1 MKRSRRLVVTAL
13 VVLTPFILNGA
24 WAASPALRTRHVI
37 FVMTDGLR
45 WEEVFRGADADIM
58 DAEHGGV
65 ADVPALKQAFWRDA
79 LEERRQVL
87 MPFLWTTVAR
97 HGQIY
102 GNRDGG
108 SDALVTNG
116 KNFSY
121 PGYSET
127 LCGFADPRIDSNGE
141 FFNPNVTV
149 LEWLS
154 RRPGYQG
161 RVAAFGAWYL
171 FPWIINAPRA
181 GFTIN
186 AGWEP
191 LDSMKPTPALS
202 LLNRL
207 KRESPRI
214 WDDEPVD
221 ALTFH
226 TALEYMKSKKPAVL
240 YLSLGETDV
249 WGHAR
254 DYGNY
259 LRAAQRA
266 DAYLRELW
274 ETAQSMREYRD
285 STTLIFSP
293 DHGRGS
299 GAQHWTDHGAETNG
313 SNFIWMA
320 FLGPDT
326 AALGL
331 RSRIAAV
338 RQDQIAA
345 TLAALLGQ
353 DYQAGVPRAG
363 ALIGDVLVHTPRK

>member
-1 MKRSRRLVVTAL
+1 MKGLRGLVVTAL
-13 VVLTPFILNGA
+13 VVFTPVMLNGA
-24 WAASPALRTRHVI
+24 WAESPALRTRHVI

-65 ADVPALKQAFWRDA
+65 ADVPALKRAFWRDTV
-79 LEERRQVL
+79 EERRATL
-87 MPFLWTTVAR
+87 MPFLWTTIAR
-97 HGQIY
+97 HGQIF
-102 GNRDGG
+102 GDRDAG

-127 LCGFADPRIDSNGE
+127 LCGFADSRIDSNGE
-141 FFNPNVTV
+141 FFNPNVTI

-171 FPWIINAPRA
+171 FPWIINTPRA
-181 GFTIN
+181 GITVN

-191 LDSMKPTPALS
+191 LDTIKPTPALS

-207 KRESPRI
+207 KRESPRV

-226 TALEYMKSKKPAVL
+226 TALEYMKVKKPAVL

-249 WGHAR
+249 FGHAR

-274 ETAQSMREYRD
+274 ETAQSMREYRG
-285 STTLIFSP
+285 STTLIFSS
-293 DHGRGS
+293 DHGRGI
-299 GAQHWTDHGAETNG
+299 GAQHWTDHGAETSG

-326 AALGL
+326 ATLGL

-353 DYQAGVPRAG
+353 DYQAAVPRAG
-363 ALIGDVLVHTPRK
+363 APIGDVLVHALSK